1 MLKLRNKCVPLF
13 YCDSCGESVDAGTV
27 LVSLMIN
34 RFHGLIDNSSAT
46 YVWAFCCI
54 CVLLS
59 PPLSQAKSPNEP
71 SYNYKLFCQGCHL
84 PDGTGVLGE
93 VPTLVNNLSR
103 YIKTPEGREFVVQV
117 PGVMHAL
124 LTDAEVAEL
133 ARITEPVKQ
142 HMGSSLDVWASTART
157 R

>member
-1 MLKLRNKCVPLF
+1 
-13 YCDSCGESVDAGTV
+13 
-27 LVSLMIN
+27 MIN
-34 RFHGLIDNSSAT
+34 RVHGLVDNSLAT
-46 YVWAFCCI
+46 YLWACCFI
-54 CVLLS
+54 CVLLF
-59 PPLSQAKSPNEP
+59 PPLLQAKSPSEP

-93 VPTLVNNLSR
+93 VPSLVNNLSR

-133 ARITEPVKQ
+133 LNWLVKNFDYQ
-142 HMGSSLDVWASTART
+142 FFEGGEFLHYSSEEVTNIRAKGYVDIVAKRKNILKKSYDFEN
-157 R
+157 